1 MSQKLAI
8 AIGVGALA
16 YLVAF
21 AYVVSHFI
29 AKFW

>member
-8 AIGVGALA
+8 AIGVGGLA
-16 YLVAF
+16 YLGAF
-21 AYVVSHFI
+21 VYVVSHFI

>member
-8 AIGVGALA
+8 AIGVGALL
-16 YLVAF
+16 YFGAF
-21 AYVVSHFI
+21 VYIVSHFI

>member
-8 AIGVGALA
+8 AIVVGALI
-16 YLVAF
+16 YLGSFV
-21 AYVVSHFI
+21 YVVSHFI

>member
-8 AIGVGALA
+8 AIGVGALV
-16 YLVAF
+16 YLGAFVYVAT
-21 AYVVSHFI
+21 HFI